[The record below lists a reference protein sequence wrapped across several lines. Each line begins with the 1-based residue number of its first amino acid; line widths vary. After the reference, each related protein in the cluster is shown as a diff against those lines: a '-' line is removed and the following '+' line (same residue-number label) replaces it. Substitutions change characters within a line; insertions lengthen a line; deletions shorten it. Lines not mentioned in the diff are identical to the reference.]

1 MEYSFIHLYIA
12 LHWHQLQMFK
22 KPRRQEDKIERFPA
36 RVNLMEHFFI
46 LLFVLHWHQLQLF
59 ILLIT
64 MTRDKKLL

>member
-1 MEYSFIHLYIA
+1 
-12 LHWHQLQMFK
+12 MFK